1 MLVAHRGHPAELVR
15 VAGIRWSVE
24 ECFQAAKE
32 QVGLDHQLVGLW
44 TSWHRHITLAMLA
57 PAFSTAVA
65 ASRAPNR
72 LDGPRFP
79 AHSPDPMPLT
89 VPEIRH
95 LFAAAF
101 GPPEL
106 SAARLL
112 HWSPGKDATGQQP
125 CTATAGD
132 GPPTGLLHGSRNR
145 AEYQRVSRKSSRTR
159 VNASGRSSAE

>member
-1 MLVAHRGHPAELVR
+1 
-15 VAGIRWSVE
+15 
-24 ECFQAAKE
+24 
-32 QVGLDHQLVGLW
+32 
-44 TSWHRHITLAMLA
+44 MLA

-72 LDGPRFP
+72 LEDPRFP

-112 HWSPGKDATGQQP
+112 HWSPGKTPPDNSPAQP
-125 CTATAGD
+125 LPETVRRRACCMD
-132 GPPTGLLHGSRNR
+132 RETGL
-145 AEYQRVSRKSSRTR
+145 EYQRVSRKSSRTR